1 MGRTE
6 QKHVACK
13 LVRTG
18 RRSSA
23 RSFINCAEESGM
35 VFDTYICD
43 RSSGAG
49 TVVVVTGSETGV
61 SLRITFHLT
70 HRASNLLK
78 SLARIDFHW
87 PRKFSYV
94 MDIRVQYFHK

>member
-1 MGRTE
+1 
-6 QKHVACK
+6 
-13 LVRTG
+13 
-18 RRSSA
+18 
-23 RSFINCAEESGM
+23 M

-43 RSSGAG
+43 RSSGTG

-94 MDIRVQYFHK
+94 MDIRVQYFHN